1 MPSARTIWNSV
12 FTRGLRSARWA
23 GTLPGTGLNTVR
35 VTYYQWVFG
44 EIPQCRATMGTKK
57 QQYSEIDR
65 HIGRQ
70 LRARRRE
77 LGLSLRELAKSLGI
91 SGQQVQK
98 YEEGFNRVSAST
110 LYVLAA
116 LLGVPLTFFFAGLR
130 PPSRLRRNK
139 IEQ

>member
-1 MPSARTIWNSV
+1 
-12 FTRGLRSARWA
+12 
-23 GTLPGTGLNTVR
+23 
-35 VTYYQWVFG
+35 
-44 EIPQCRATMGTKK
+44 MGTKK

-139 IEQ
+139 IGQ